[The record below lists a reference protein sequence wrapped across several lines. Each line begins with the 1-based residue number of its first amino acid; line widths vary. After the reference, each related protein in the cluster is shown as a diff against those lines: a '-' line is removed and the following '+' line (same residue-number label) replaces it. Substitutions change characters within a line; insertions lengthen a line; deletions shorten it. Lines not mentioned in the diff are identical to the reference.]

1 MKYFNIQERTKG
13 QDGGSMKNYK
23 KRGVGG
29 HRVDLFFNPSLT
41 YETWG
46 QLQKQRQEGVGS
58 DRKGAEMWTPQSK
71 KPTLVTS
78 LPEVEDLKF
87 YIVHKQNK
95 SVQNNFSVLFLKAS
109 LRGTF
114 AI

>member
-1 MKYFNIQERTKG
+1 
-13 QDGGSMKNYK
+13 MKNYK
-23 KRGVGG
+23 ERGVGG

-46 QLQKQRQEGVGS
+46 QLQKQRQEGVRS
-58 DRKGAEMWTPQSK
+58 DRKGAEMWTPQIK

-78 LPEVEDLKF
+78 LPEVEDLKI

-95 SVQNNFSVLFLKAS
+95 SVQNYFSVLFLKAS
-109 LRGTF
+109 LRGLSQYKF
-114 AI
+114 